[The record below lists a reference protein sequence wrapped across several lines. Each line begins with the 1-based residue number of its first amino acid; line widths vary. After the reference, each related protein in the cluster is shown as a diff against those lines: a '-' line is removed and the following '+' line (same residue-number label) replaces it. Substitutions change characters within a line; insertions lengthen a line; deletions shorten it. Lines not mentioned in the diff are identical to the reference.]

1 MTRQG
6 AELFAD
12 SGVPL
17 SRKAIANRR
26 DGVVKNQEEE
36 MNRSKVLALS
46 FCVLIAV
53 TVACSQYKAG
63 APIRVV
69 RNDADVA
76 SCQRVVEVNA
86 DRRTTDGEVIADIAD
101 KARDKGADTVLLAQG
116 ARSGS
121 AYRCGSPNIAEKR

>member
-1 MTRQG
+1 
-6 AELFAD
+6 
-12 SGVPL
+12 
-17 SRKAIANRR
+17 
-26 DGVVKNQEEE
+26 VVKNQEEE

-46 FCVLIAV
+46 LGVLIAA

-86 DRRTTDGEVIADIAD
+86 DRRTADGEVLSDIAD
-101 KARDKGADTVLLAQG
+101 KAREKGADTVLLAQG

-121 AYRCGSPNIAEKR
+121 AYRCESPNVASKQ

>member
-1 MTRQG
+1 
-6 AELFAD
+6 
-12 SGVPL
+12 
-17 SRKAIANRR
+17 
-26 DGVVKNQEEE
+26 
-36 MNRSKVLALS
+36 MNRSKVLAVS
-46 FCVLIAV
+46 FCVLIAA
-53 TVACSQYKAG
+53 TVACSQYNAG

-76 SCQRVVEVNA
+76 SCQRIVDVNA
-86 DRRTTDGEVIADIAD
+86 DRRSTDSEVVTDIAE

>member
-1 MTRQG
+1 
-6 AELFAD
+6 
-12 SGVPL
+12 
-17 SRKAIANRR
+17 
-26 DGVVKNQEEE
+26 

-76 SCQRVVEVNA
+76 SCQRVVDVNA
-86 DRRTTDGEVIADIAD
+86 DRRTTDGEVMADIAD

-121 AYRCGSPNIAEKR
+121 AYRCGSPNIAEKQ